1 MKNIHDLTY
10 VANLNLIFGEGQER
24 SDRTGTGTL
33 SMFGLTAK
41 YNNDTKYGF
50 PLLTTKRVHW
60 KSVVGELLWFLSGST
75 NANELSNKYGVTIW
89 DEWKDGDGDLG
100 PIYGKQWRSFE
111 SYTINKIKVF
121 DKPDQTSIKGTVQ
134 GIGSLGDPS
143 IYLGK
148 PLHSELYQTWY
159 GMLKR
164 CYNKNHSAYNQYGG
178 RGIFVDERWL
188 TYSNFYSDCF
198 SLPNW
203 YMKLEYPNEFSLDK
217 DFFGS
222 NKYGPDTCV
231 WSSNIEQSVNN
242 SYNTN
247 FISLTDDSGYK
258 TFHFGLR
265 PLSRM
270 LKRSSMSLSSALK
283 FGNRCAGFLPKKE
296 TIPDGHVVR
305 YTNTDQIK
313 KMIALI
319 KHDPF
324 SRRIIVS
331 AWNPNDLNRM
341 SLEPCH
347 TMFQVYVHNNGTLDL
362 QLYQRSADMFLGVPF
377 NIASYS
383 LLMHMIAHVTGYKP
397 GTFIHTLGD
406 VHIYKNHLDAVK
418 TQLSRSLDRE
428 SPTLKINPD
437 IKNIFDFKPEDIKL
451 IGYDPYP
458 TIKAP
463 VAV

>member
-41 YNNDTKYGF
+41 YNNDNKYGF

-75 NANELSNKYGVTIW
+75 NANELRDKYGVTIW
-89 DEWKDGDGDLG
+89 EEWAKENGDLG
-100 PIYGKQWRSFE
+100 PIYGAQWRNWE
-111 SYTINKIKVF
+111 
-121 DKPDQTSIKGTVQ
+121 
-134 GIGSLGDPS
+134 GD
-143 IYLGK
+143 LTGAN
-148 PLHSELYQTWY
+148 
-159 GMLKR
+159 
-164 CYNKNHSAYNQYGG
+164 C
-178 RGIFVDERWL
+178 IF
-188 TYSNFYSDCF
+188 
-198 SLPNW
+198 
-203 YMKLEYPNEFSLDK
+203 PNERES
-217 DFFGS
+217 
-222 NKYGPDTCV
+222 
-231 WSSNIEQSVNN
+231 I
-242 SYNTN
+242 
-247 FISLTDDSGYK
+247 
-258 TFHFGLR
+258 
-265 PLSRM
+265 
-270 LKRSSMSLSSALK
+270 
-283 FGNRCAGFLPKKE
+283 
-296 TIPDGHVVR
+296 
-305 YTNTDQIK
+305 DQIK
-313 KMIALI
+313 NLI
-319 KHDPF
+319 EGIKSDPF
-324 SRRIIVS
+324 SRRHIVS
-331 AWNPNDLNRM
+331 AWNPADIKHMALP
-341 SLEPCH
+341 PCH

-406 VHIYKNHLDAVK
+406 VHIYKNHIDAVK

-428 SPTLKINPD
+428 SPTIELNPD
-437 IKNIFDFKPEDIKL
+437 VKSIFDFKPEDIKL